1 MRQCGSEEVGQ
12 SEIDRQRGGD
22 GVLGGCSDAA
32 MMHGVHIATGRL
44 AGATISSRNSC
55 RQLHV
60 ESKGAKLFSLLT
72 CSYFP
77 KLRAKTRGGA
87 PTPP

>member
-1 MRQCGSEEVGQ
+1 MPAFKKRPKRRVRQCGSEEVGQ

-55 RQLHV
+55 AELHV
-60 ESKGAKLFSLLT
+60 ASKGAKVIFVT
-72 CSYFP
+72 H
-77 KLRAKTRGGA
+77 G
-87 PTPP
+87 